1 MKIRII
7 SGVIGAALALIV
19 LFLLPAWALNIAV
32 ALLGIIAVYELMVAT
47 GILKHK
53 GVLACCMVYAAA
65 VPFFCFA
72 DAAIALAVT
81 VVFAV
86 AVCILQVV
94 EHEKLPVKNVGFA
107 FFVTLLVSFALS
119 SVAYLRHEN
128 NGLLYVLLT
137 LVIPWMSDTGAYFT
151 GTLCGKHKLCPKISP
166 KKTIEGLIGG
176 VIVSVGCTVLTAW
189 LYGMFG
195 MQGDMAVN
203 WLRVALTAL
212 VLAPISVFGDL
223 FASIVKR
230 QTGIKDYGNLMPGH
244 GGVMDRFDSVL
255 PTAALLYVIVQF
267 FPLIQPFVA
276 CK

>member
-1 MKIRII
+1 MKVRII
-7 SGVIGAALALIV
+7 SGVVGAVIALIV

-32 ALLGIIAVYELMVAT
+32 AVLNVIAVYELLVAT

-65 VPFFCFA
+65 APFFCFA
-72 DAAIALAVT
+72 ETALPLAAT
-81 VVFAV
+81 VVLTV
-86 AVCILQVV
+86 SMGILQVV
-94 EHEKLPVKNVGFA
+94 DHEKLPVTNVGFA
-107 FFVTLLVSFALS
+107 FFATLFVSFALS
-119 SVAYLRHEN
+119 SVAYLRHED

-166 KKTIEGLIGG
+166 KKTVEGLIGG
-176 VIVSVGCTVLTAW
+176 VLFSVGCAVLTGW
-189 LYGMFG
+189 LYSMFG
-195 MQGDMAVN
+195 TEETQAVN
-203 WLRVALTAL
+203 WLAVSLTAL

-223 FASIVKR
+223 FASIIKR

-255 PTAALLYVIVQF
+255 PTAALLYVVVQF
-267 FPLIQPFVA
+267 LPLMA
-276 CK
+276 